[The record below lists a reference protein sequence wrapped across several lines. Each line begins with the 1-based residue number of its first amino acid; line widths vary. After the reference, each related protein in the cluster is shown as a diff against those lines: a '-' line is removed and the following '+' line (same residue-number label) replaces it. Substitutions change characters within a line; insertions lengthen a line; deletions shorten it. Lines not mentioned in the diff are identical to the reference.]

1 LELKAVDGKKTAKGK
16 IANESVA
23 DLQKQMGRL
32 TAEFPPDNKR
42 AVKGRTKVNAKVGV
56 GNVYSGSTQVAPTNE
71 AYDYGPGPH
80 YDDYLVEN
88 LEGYYLTQYK
98 KP

>member
-1 LELKAVDGKKTAKGK
+1 
-16 IANESVA
+16 
-23 DLQKQMGRL
+23 MGRL
-32 TAEFPPDNKR
+32 TAEFPPDNKL